1 MNMVPAYVGYLLAN
15 ALTGKTRAWLMGQG
29 KCIAA
34 IDAVNAMVLSCCLIP
49 VSDEPASQL

>member
-49 VSDEPASQL
+49 VSDEPASHL